1 MPLTEV
7 HSQGVLLSQACNPH
21 RRVAPTEHIFHK
33 RAALTGVQPSQACSS
48 HRVYISRACSSHR
61 RVALHRA
68 YISQACSSH
77 RRGVAEVSV
86 SMLSVLLVLR
96 SHLTCAI
103 NITFGETF
111 EMALRAILGRDILI
125 PSITQPMSLWLP
137 HPPKAP
143 SG

>member
-33 RAALTGVQPSQACSS
+33 RAALTGVQPSRACSSHRRAALTGYSS

-61 RVALHRA
+61 RGA
-68 YISQACSSH
+68 
-77 RRGVAEVSV
+77 AEVSV

-125 PSITQPMSLWLP
+125 PSITQPMSL
-137 HPPKAP
+137 
-143 SG
+143 

>member
-48 HRVYISRACSSHR
+48 HRRAALTGYSSHRVYISRACSSHR

-68 YISQACSSH
+68 YISH
-77 RRGVAEVSV
+77 RRGAAEVSV

-125 PSITQPMSLWLP
+125 PSITQPMSL
-137 HPPKAP
+137 
-143 SG
+143 